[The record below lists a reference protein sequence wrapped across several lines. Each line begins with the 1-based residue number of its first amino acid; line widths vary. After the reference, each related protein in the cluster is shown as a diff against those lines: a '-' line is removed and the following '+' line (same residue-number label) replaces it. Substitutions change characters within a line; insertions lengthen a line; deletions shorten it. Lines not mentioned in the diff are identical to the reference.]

1 MGYTK
6 IKYFP
11 LLSIL
16 IGGVT
21 LFIMLSP
28 WGKLVPGMP
37 MNSYRVFELAY
48 LFAVGVCAF
57 FVGERKWGGS
67 IMFLLSLFILALV
80 TTTSAF
86 YGAQSLQDM
95 GLFAGIVW
103 AGLWL
108 CRCNFECSVRLTSFM
123 SLCWLL
129 PATQYSFLFV
139 LEMFFTVAVGS
150 VTGGGLYIP
159 GFSNIRQFNDLQ
171 SLLLPVIYYYAI
183 APNHHMVKKIAT
195 VNAVVWTVLLFYTGA
210 RGHGLGY
217 LVAGLSVF
225 FLFPSLVRPHLLKII
240 TIILCS
246 CLVYGLLLA
255 LLPSGIS
262 GNSVVRGGL
271 SNREVLWAW
280 VIENFFVCFWG
291 CGGQSFAQL
300 SMFNDVGLPAFGSP
314 HNMLLS
320 FLYEY
325 GFLFVFV
332 LVVLWGIY
340 LNWLVKETTKLE
352 YLVFIFVVTSVSVSS
367 LFAGALYSPFLGIIF
382 PMLVAQFS
390 PKLSGDKRNNSRIR
404 IKHYLVGTF
413 LFTIFVLSLPVAVL
427 DWHYFHEE
435 LSSQGNYAPRFYEN
449 GNFYLKGSYRGYHPL
464 DVGP

>member
-11 LLSIL
+11 LLSVL
-16 IGGVT
+16 IGGAI
-21 LFIMLSP
+21 LFVLLSP

-48 LFAVGVCAF
+48 ISILGVCAF
-57 FVGERKWGGS
+57 FVSEKRWGLS
-67 IMFLLSLFILALV
+67 IITLLGMFILALV
-80 TTTSAF
+80 TTIAVSH
-86 YGAQSLQDM
+86 GAQSLQDM

-103 AGLWL
+103 VASCL
-108 CRCNFECSVRLTSFM
+108 CRCKFECSTRLKNIMSF
-123 SLCWLL
+123 CWLL
-129 PATQYSFLFV
+129 SATLYSFLFA
-139 LEMFFTVAVGS
+139 LEMIFTVAVGS
-150 VTGGGLYIP
+150 VTGRGLYIP

-171 SLLLPVIYYYAI
+171 SLFLPVIYYYAI
-183 APNHHMVKKIAT
+183 APNHHVVKKIAT

-217 LVAGLSVF
+217 LAAGLSVC
-225 FLFPSLVRPHLLKII
+225 LFSSLVRPHLIKII
-240 TIILCS
+240 TIALCS
-246 CLVYGLLLA
+246 FLVYGLLLA

-271 SNREVLWAW
+271 SNREVLWSW

-332 LVVLWGIY
+332 LVILWCIY
-340 LNWLVKETTKLE
+340 LSWLVKKTTKLE
-352 YLVFIFVVTSVSVSS
+352 HLVFLFVVISVSVSS
-367 LFAGALYSPFLGIIF
+367 LFAGALYSPFLGIVL

-390 PKLSGDKRNNSRIR
+390 PKLSDDKRNNSRIR
-404 IKHYLVGTF
+404 IKHYFVGVF
-413 LFTIFVLSLPVAVL
+413 LFTIFVLSLPVTVL
-427 DWHYFHEE
+427 DWRYFHEE
-435 LSSQGNYAPRFYEN
+435 LSSQGNYTPRFYDN
-449 GNFYLKGSYRGYHPL
+449 GNFYLKGNYRGHHPL
-464 DVGP
+464 GVGP